1 MENAASLEAVAK
13 ELGIVLKQQGTGAKQ
28 QLVERINEMILHD
41 FNRLLSILYRMDVN
55 EDRVNAM
62 LKQHQGNDAA
72 EIIAALMME
81 RELQKIRSRQQFKRS
96 QQEDDGEEKW

>member
-1 MENAASLEAVAK
+1 MENAESMQAVAR
-13 ELGIVLKQQGTGAKQ
+13 ELGIVLKKHDNGAKQ
-28 QLVERINEMILHD
+28 ELVACINEMILHD

-81 RELQKIRSRQQFKRS
+81 REMQKIRSRQQFKQS